1 LVIALDG
8 DMPDE
13 DEEKDPLYNRIG
25 NIKIDDKNVIH
36 LKVGSVGTAWVEA
49 EYQPV
54 SESDFVGEL
63 RGKISNEEIE
73 EYNTALPS
81 KETLE
86 KYLNR
91 YRLYH
96 LIVDYGI
103 ASTISVHNIGTAK
116 ATDVSVILEFP
127 DEIQVMDIYDVRK
140 LEEPKAPNKPKD
152 LQGVAYER
160 AHPSEVAIRKAIEQF
175 ESFDAFKPINLPD
188 LSAYT
193 IRSNAFEA
201 MDISDNIVSID
212 IKSGIVHTKW
222 DSFRG
227 LYIVPIKK
235 GEFKAKVELMCA
247 EYEEPEK
254 TELAFVCE

>member
-1 LVIALDG
+1 MIIALDG

-13 DEEKDPLYNRIG
+13 DEEKDALYNRTG
-25 NIKIDDKNVIH
+25 NIKTDDNDVIH

-49 EYQPV
+49 KYQPV

-73 EYNTALPS
+73 EYNAALPS

-86 KYLNR
+86 KYLDL
-91 YRLYH
+91 YHLYH

-127 DEIQVMDIYDVRK
+127 DEIHVMDIYDVRK
-140 LEEPKAPNKPKD
+140 LEEPKAPKKPKD
-152 LQGVAYER
+152 LQKVAYER
-160 AHPSEVAIRKAIEQF
+160 AHPSEVAMEKAVER
-175 ESFDAFKPINLPD
+175 FDVFKPINLPD

-201 MDISDNIVSID
+201 MDVSDNIVSVE
-212 IKSGIVHTKW
+212 IKNGIVHTKW

-227 LYIVPIKK
+227 IYIVPMKK

-254 TELAFVCE
+254 TELIFVCE